1 MNEDSS
7 FIALLS
13 PFLMWE
19 FGKGVESSNVRMYYV
34 FGVWN
39 RWRIIAWAWFING
52 KEINMFIICLTVI
65 NFIWNAQREDICI
78 NVKMWKSLERAKDKE
93 GETVWNLNGGSKK
106 RGSSSISIE

>member
-13 PFLMWE
+13 SFLMWE

-52 KEINMFIICLTVI
+52 KEINIFITCYCTVI
-65 NFIWNAQREDICI
+65 NFMWNAQDIYI